1 MPGIKTGFTKKH
13 INYAKYVAV
22 ILICIILCI
31 ILATF
36 ALRGVAYSVI
46 SRQLT
51 NVPANYVLK
60 VKAGSGL
67 IAIIN
72 NLAADDLINNPRR
85 LKLWYYI
92 HGVPSNLQRGEYQ
105 VSKGMRIHDL
115 ILNIAT
121 GKQYL
126 YYITVDIGATFADF
140 YDKLINH
147 PYLTPTTKDMTVTDI
162 MNLLASDY
170 RHPEGIFYADTYY
183 FYAGDKDISILK
195 KSNERLL
202 KVLQEEWLARSDGVV
217 YKNPYEALIMASIVE
232 KETGLDEE
240 RPLIAGV
247 FNKRLSIGMKLQ
259 TDPTVIYGMGDN
271 YNGNIRRSDLRRRT
285 PYNTYVIYGLP
296 PTPIALVDSRA
307 IKAALNPIDTEY
319 LFFVAKGD
327 SSRSHYFSTNLKE
340 HNAAVRKFQ
349 LSKVK

>member
-13 INYAKYVAV
+13 INYAKYIAV
-22 ILICIILCI
+22 ILICIIL
-31 ILATF
+31 ANF
-36 ALRGVAYSVI
+36 ALRGIAYLSI
-46 SRQLT
+46 SRQLN

-60 VKAGSGL
+60 VEAGSGL

-72 NLAADDLINNPRR
+72 DLATNDLINNPRR

-92 HGVPSNLQRGEYQ
+92 YGIPSNLQRGEYQ
-105 VSKGMRIHDL
+105 VSKGMSIHDL
-115 ILNIAT
+115 VLNIAT
-121 GKQYL
+121 GKQQL
-126 YYITVDIGATFADF
+126 YYITADIGTTFADF
-140 YDKLINH
+140 YAKLISH
-147 PYLTPTTKDMTVTDI
+147 PHLTPTTKDMEVTDI
-162 MNLLASDY
+162 MNLIASDY
-170 RHPEGIFYADTYY
+170 RHPEGLFYADTYY

-202 KVLQEEWLARSDGVV
+202 KVLQEEWSARREGVV
-217 YKNPYEALIMASIVE
+217 YKDPYEALIMASIVE

-247 FNKRLSIGMKLQ
+247 FNKRLSIGMRLQ

-307 IKAALNPIDTEY
+307 INAALNPIDTEY

-327 SSRSHYFSTNLKE
+327 SSRSHYFSTTLKE

-349 LSKVK
+349 LRKSK